1 MLGELILF
9 GGGDPI
15 PLLQQRLLVGRRE
28 SCDIVLRFANVST
41 SHCELEIQEGY
52 WFVKDLGS
60 RNGTRVNGF
69 RVNRKRLDPQ
79 DKLTFAKHNYR
90 IEYAPKELGATGVPP
105 DDDVFE
111 DILSRSLLEGA
122 GLLRQNRQE
131 EQGRIGRQS
140 ARSAGTDSAFDDF

>member
-1 MLGELILF
+1 MLGELIPF

-15 PLLQQRLLVGRRE
+15 PLLKETLLVGRRE
-28 SCDIVLRFANVST
+28 SCDIVLRFGNIST
-41 SHCELEIQEGY
+41 NHCELELKEGY

-79 DKLTFAKHNYR
+79 DKLTLARHDYR
-90 IEYAPKELGATGVPP
+90 IEYSPQELGAAGVPP

-122 GLLRQNRQE
+122 GLLREHRQR
-131 EQGRIGRQS
+131 EQGRIGRQRAKS
-140 ARSAGTDSAFDDF
+140 SPSDSPFDE